1 MLLAKFC
8 LYDWALVLVDL
19 NVFSIEMLHMD
30 LFGQVRERERERER
44 EDECIRDRQCQ
55 YDQMLEQKVAQMFP
69 KVALTVAAAVF
80 T

>member
-30 LFGQVRERERERER
+30 LFGQGRERERERER
-44 EDECIRDRQCQ
+44 MSVSEKGSVSMTRCWS
-55 YDQMLEQKVAQMFP
+55 K
-69 KVALTVAAAVF
+69 K
-80 T
+80 